1 MPPYA
6 GNRIDPAL
14 MSSTIG
20 QYDCAFFAL
29 ANSINRQNI
38 GRRVKE
44 NTVVPQVFAARKISI
59 PGIPGGIC
67 DLFRLKP
74 QVGVN
79 L

>member
-1 MPPYA
+1 MSPYA

-38 GRRVKE
+38 GRRVK

-59 PGIPGGIC
+59 PGIPGEFATCFG
-67 DLFRLKP
+67 
-74 QVGVN
+74 
-79 L
+79 